1 MNITKNRVAYKWL
14 KYKIFIQLKKGIR
27 DNYYLN
33 QLPPA
38 VQLTPHY

>member
-14 KYKIFIQLKKGIR
+14 KYKTIIQLKKKIR

-38 VQLTPHY
+38 VQLPPHY

>member
-1 MNITKNRVAYKWL
+1 MNITKDRVAYNWL
-14 KYKIFIQLKKGIR
+14 KYKLIIQLKKGVR
-27 DNYYLN
+27 DYYYLN